1 MQLALKI
8 SKIFMKIF
16 RKFTLCRPVTLTIT
30 KN

>member
-16 RKFTLCRPVTLTIT
+16 QEFTLCRPVTLIIP
-30 KN
+30 KS